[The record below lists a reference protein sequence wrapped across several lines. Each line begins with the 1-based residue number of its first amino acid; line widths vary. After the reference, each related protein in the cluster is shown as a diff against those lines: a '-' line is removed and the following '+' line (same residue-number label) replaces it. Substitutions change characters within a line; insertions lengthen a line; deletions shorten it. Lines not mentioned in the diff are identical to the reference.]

1 MWHKK
6 LSQKD
11 LLGKTFNSLTIK
23 SFSHVD
29 GLGQDNYVCLC
40 ACGEET
46 VRIGREVRNNS
57 IRSCGCGIDNRD
69 ITGLKFGAITVL
81 GKTDGN
87 ACRERYRAKCSCGIR
102 FTVQGERLRKGRISS
117 CGCKRTEYDDVRGAE
132 FKLINLSKMPT
143 TIQAKVSGFLF
154 KAIRSSFTEDVTK
167 VTVKGVPLERYILIE
182 RGEKPA
188 TKLEEEKILKQFG
201 ITQRVFDS
209 NLKKYSK
216 VVKGK
221 VEDVGMDC
229 EMTLEDLID
238 RILINLIR
246 NK

>member
-1 MWHKK
+1 
-6 LSQKD
+6 
-11 LLGKTFNSLTIK
+11 
-23 SFSHVD
+23 
-29 GLGQDNYVCLC
+29 
-40 ACGEET
+40 
-46 VRIGREVRNNS
+46 
-57 IRSCGCGIDNRD
+57 
-69 ITGLKFGAITVL
+69 
-81 GKTDGN
+81 
-87 ACRERYRAKCSCGIR
+87 
-102 FTVQGERLRKGRISS
+102 
-117 CGCKRTEYDDVRGAE
+117 
-132 FKLINLSKMPT
+132 MPT

-167 VTVKGVPLERYILIE
+167 VVVKGVPLERYILIE